1 MSKNRNKRNKKQ
13 NSITNVPEKKMND
26 MSAYSEL
33 LRLNTLF
40 TQEPL
45 VRATKHSLITL
56 NWQELTYAYVNFGL
70 VQRFIDQP
78 ILDALRGGIVVKSKE
93 LGDKVK
99 DIDIYMKDKGIYD
112 AFINANK
119 WKRLY
124 GGGGLIINT
133 SGKPDQPLNID
144 DIPQGAELELYD
156 ADLWELNY
164 AFNVESV
171 NEFENDEGTGTVK
184 YNYYGVPLNDQRVI
198 RLSGKRAPSLV
209 RRQLRGWGMSELER
223 LMMSINQYM
232 KNQQCIFEG
241 LDEFKLDVYKFTG
254 FNEALATANEEQI
267 AKKVREVNDNKN
279 FQNAVVLD
287 KEDDYVTKQ
296 ITFSGLAEMVKEIRI
311 GVACDLNMPITKL
324 FGISSAGFNSG
335 DDDIENYNAMIE
347 SEIRQPLRTPLLK
360 VLKIVCKIL
369 FGFIP
374 EDLDF
379 EYKPLRILSGEQE
392 EKVKSRKLERI
403 LNSLQLGIIDAKT
416 ACKVINNSNV
426 LDIQIPEVDELH
438 TQELQELDT
447 SESGKKEI
455 PLRGVSDFGG

>member
-171 NEFENDEGTGTVK
+171 NEFENNEGTGTVK

-198 RLSGKRAPSLV
+198 RLSGKRAPALV

-296 ITFSGLAEMVKEIRI
+296 ITFSGLAEMVKEIRV

-360 VLKIVCKIL
+360 VLKIVCRIL

-403 LNSLQLGIIDAKT
+403 LNSLKLGLIDAKT

-426 LDIQIPEVDELH
+426 LDIQIPEVEELH
-438 TQELQELDT
+438 TQELKELDT
-447 SESGKKEI
+447 STGGKEI
-455 PLRGVSDFGG
+455 PLRGVTDFGG

>member
-93 LGDKVK
+93 LGDKGK

-133 SGKPDQPLNID
+133 SGKPDQPLNIN

-171 NEFENDEGTGTVK
+171 NEFENDEGSGTVK

-198 RLSGKRAPSLV
+198 RLSGKRAPALV

-426 LDIQIPEVDELH
+426 LDIQIPEVEELH

-447 SESGKKEI
+447 STGGKEV
-455 PLRGVSDFGG
+455 PLRGVTDFGG

>member
-184 YNYYGVPLNDQRVI
+184 YNYYGVRLNDQRVI
-198 RLSGKRAPSLV
+198 RLSGKRAPALV

-360 VLKIVCKIL
+360 VLKIVCRIL

-447 SESGKKEI
+447 STGGKEV
-455 PLRGVSDFGG
+455 PLRGVTDFGG

>member
-184 YNYYGVPLNDQRVI
+184 YNYYGVRLNDQRVI

-360 VLKIVCKIL
+360 VLKIVCRIL

-403 LNSLQLGIIDAKT
+403 LNSLKLGIIDAKT

-447 SESGKKEI
+447 STGGKDV
-455 PLRGVSDFGG
+455 PLRGVTDFGG

>member
-198 RLSGKRAPSLV
+198 RLSGKRAPALV

-279 FQNAVVLD
+279 FQNAVVL
-287 KEDDYVTKQ
+287 
-296 ITFSGLAEMVKEIRI
+296 
-311 GVACDLNMPITKL
+311 
-324 FGISSAGFNSG
+324 
-335 DDDIENYNAMIE
+335 
-347 SEIRQPLRTPLLK
+347 
-360 VLKIVCKIL
+360 
-369 FGFIP
+369 
-374 EDLDF
+374 
-379 EYKPLRILSGEQE
+379 YK
-392 EKVKSRKLERI
+392 
-403 LNSLQLGIIDAKT
+403 
-416 ACKVINNSNV
+416 
-426 LDIQIPEVDELH
+426 
-438 TQELQELDT
+438 
-447 SESGKKEI
+447 
-455 PLRGVSDFGG
+455 

>member
-13 NSITNVPEKKMND
+13 NSITNAPEKKMND

-171 NEFENDEGTGTVK
+171 NEFENNEGTGTVK

-198 RLSGKRAPSLV
+198 RLSGKRAPALV

-296 ITFSGLAEMVKEIRI
+296 ITFSGLAEMVKEIRV

-426 LDIQIPEVDELH
+426 LDIQIPEVEELH
-438 TQELQELDT
+438 TQELKELDT
-447 SESGKKEI
+447 STGGKEI
-455 PLRGVSDFGG
+455 PLRGVTDFGG

>member
-198 RLSGKRAPSLV
+198 RLSGKRAPALV

-296 ITFSGLAEMVKEIRI
+296 ITFSGLAEMVKEIRV

-403 LNSLQLGIIDAKT
+403 LNSLQLGIIGVKT

-426 LDIQIPEVDELH
+426 LDIQIPEVEELH

-447 SESGKKEI
+447 STGGKEV
-455 PLRGVSDFGG
+455 PLRGVTDFGG

>member
-13 NSITNVPEKKMND
+13 NSITNAPEKKMND

-56 NWQELTYAYVNFGL
+56 DWQELTYAYVNFGL

-198 RLSGKRAPSLV
+198 RLSGKRAPALV

-296 ITFSGLAEMVKEIRI
+296 ITFSGLAEMVKEIRV

-447 SESGKKEI
+447 STGGKEV
-455 PLRGVSDFGG
+455 PLRGVTDFGG

>member
-13 NSITNVPEKKMND
+13 NSITNAPEKKMND

-198 RLSGKRAPSLV
+198 RLSGKRAPALV

-296 ITFSGLAEMVKEIRI
+296 ITFSGLAEMVKEIRV

-403 LNSLQLGIIDAKT
+403 LNSLKLGIIDAKT

-426 LDIQIPEVDELH
+426 LDIQIPEVDKLH
-438 TQELQELDT
+438 KRELQELDT
-447 SESGKKEI
+447 STGGKEI
-455 PLRGVSDFGG
+455 PLRGVTDFGG

>member
-13 NSITNVPEKKMND
+13 NSITNAPEKKMND

-171 NEFENDEGTGTVK
+171 NEFENNEGTGTVK

-198 RLSGKRAPSLV
+198 RLSGKRAPALV

-296 ITFSGLAEMVKEIRI
+296 ITFSGLAEMVKEIRV

-360 VLKIVCKIL
+360 VLKIVCRIL

-403 LNSLQLGIIDAKT
+403 LNSLKLGLIDAKT

-426 LDIQIPEVDELH
+426 LDIQIPEVEELH
-438 TQELQELDT
+438 TQELKELDT
-447 SESGKKEI
+447 STGGKEI
-455 PLRGVSDFGG
+455 PLRGVTDFGG

>member
-13 NSITNVPEKKMND
+13 NSITNAPEKKMND

-93 LGDKVK
+93 LSDKVK

-198 RLSGKRAPSLV
+198 RLSGKRAPALV

-296 ITFSGLAEMVKEIRI
+296 ITFSGLAEMVKEIRV

-403 LNSLQLGIIDAKT
+403 LNSLKLGIIDAKT

-426 LDIQIPEVDELH
+426 LDIQIPEVAELH
-438 TQELQELDT
+438 TQELQELDK
-447 SESGKKEI
+447 SAGGKEI
-455 PLRGVSDFGG
+455 PLRGVTDFGG

>member
-1 MSKNRNKRNKKQ
+1 MSKNKNKRNKKQ
-13 NSITNVPEKKMND
+13 NSITNAPEKKMND

-171 NEFENDEGTGTVK
+171 NEFENNEGTGTVK

-198 RLSGKRAPSLV
+198 RLSGKRAPALV

-296 ITFSGLAEMVKEIRI
+296 ITFSGLAEMVKEIRV

-360 VLKIVCKIL
+360 VLKIVCRIL

-403 LNSLQLGIIDAKT
+403 LNSLKLGIIDAKT

-447 SESGKKEI
+447 STGGKEI
-455 PLRGVSDFGG
+455 PLRGVTDFGG

>member
-171 NEFENDEGTGTVK
+171 NEFENNEGTGTVK

-360 VLKIVCKIL
+360 VLKIVCRIL

-447 SESGKKEI
+447 STGGKDV
-455 PLRGVSDFGG
+455 PLRGVTDFGG

>member
-171 NEFENDEGTGTVK
+171 NEFENDEGSGTVK

-198 RLSGKRAPSLV
+198 RLSGKRAPALV

-360 VLKIVCKIL
+360 VLKIVCRIL

-447 SESGKKEI
+447 STGGKKV
-455 PLRGVSDFGG
+455 PLRGVTDFGG

>member
-171 NEFENDEGTGTVK
+171 NEFENDEGSGTVK

-198 RLSGKRAPSLV
+198 RLSGKRAPALV

-360 VLKIVCKIL
+360 VLKIVCRIL

-403 LNSLQLGIIDAKT
+403 LNSLRLGIIDAKT

-447 SESGKKEI
+447 STGGKEV
-455 PLRGVSDFGG
+455 PLRGVTDFGG

>member
-133 SGKPDQPLNID
+133 SGKPNQPLNID

-198 RLSGKRAPSLV
+198 RLSGKRAPALV

-360 VLKIVCKIL
+360 VLKIVCRIL

-403 LNSLQLGIIDAKT
+403 LNSLKLGIIDAKT

-426 LDIQIPEVDELH
+426 LDIQIPEVEELH

-447 SESGKKEI
+447 STGSKEI
-455 PLRGVSDFGG
+455 PLRGVTEFGG

>member
-13 NSITNVPEKKMND
+13 NSITNAPEKKMND

-171 NEFENDEGTGTVK
+171 NEFENNEGTGTVK

-198 RLSGKRAPSLV
+198 RLSGKRAPALV

-296 ITFSGLAEMVKEIRI
+296 ITFSGLAEMVKEIRV

-426 LDIQIPEVDELH
+426 LDIQIPEVEELH

-447 SESGKKEI
+447 STGGKEV
-455 PLRGVSDFGG
+455 PLRGVTDFGG

>member
-198 RLSGKRAPSLV
+198 RLSGKRAPALV

-296 ITFSGLAEMVKEIRI
+296 ITFSGLAEMVKEIRV

-360 VLKIVCKIL
+360 VLKIVCRIL

-403 LNSLQLGIIDAKT
+403 LNSLQLGIISVKT

-426 LDIQIPEVDELH
+426 LDIQIPEVEELH

-447 SESGKKEI
+447 STGSKDI
-455 PLRGVSDFGG
+455 PLRGTTDFGN

>member
-1 MSKNRNKRNKKQ
+1 MSKNRNKRNKKV
-13 NSITNVPEKKMND
+13 NSAPQEKKIND
-26 MSAYSEL
+26 MSEYSEL
-33 LRLNTLF
+33 LRLNTMF
-40 TQEPL
+40 TQAPL
-45 VRATKHSLITL
+45 VNSTKHTLITL

-78 ILDALRGGIVVKSKE
+78 ILDALRGGINIISQE
-93 LGDKVK
+93 LGDKTK
-99 DIDIYMKDKGIYD
+99 EIDLYMKDKGIYD
-112 AFINANK
+112 AFVDACK

-144 DIPQGAELELYD
+144 DIPQGAELEIYD

-164 AFNVESV
+164 AFNVEDI
-171 NEFENDEGTGTVK
+171 NAFRGGEETGEVK

-198 RLSGKRAPSLV
+198 RLSGKRAPALV

-223 LMMSINQYM
+223 LLMSINQYM

-241 LDEFKLDVYKFTG
+241 LDEFKLDVYKFNG
-254 FNEALATANEEQI
+254 FNEALATAKEDQV
-267 AKKVREVNDNKN
+267 AKKVSEVNYNKN

-287 KEDDYVTKQ
+287 KEDEYITKQ
-296 ITFSGLAEMVKEIRI
+296 ITFSGLAEMVKEVRI

-360 VLKIVCKIL
+360 VIKIICKIL

-403 LNSLQLGIIDAKT
+403 LNALARGVIDAKT
-416 ACKVINNSNV
+416 TCQIINNANV
-426 LDIQIPEVDELH
+426 LDIQIPEIDKLH
-438 TQELQELDT
+438 TTEINELD
-447 SESGKKEI
+447 EADKDI
-455 PLRGVSDFGG
+455 PLRGTTDFGN

>member
-296 ITFSGLAEMVKEIRI
+296 ITFSGLAEMVKEIRV

-403 LNSLQLGIIDAKT
+403 LNSLQLGLISVKT

-447 SESGKKEI
+447 STGSKDI
-455 PLRGVSDFGG
+455 PLRGTTDFGN

>member
-13 NSITNVPEKKMND
+13 NSITNAPEKKMND

-133 SGKPDQPLNID
+133 SGKPNQPLNIE

-171 NEFENDEGTGTVK
+171 NEFENNEGTGTVK

-198 RLSGKRAPSLV
+198 RLSGKRAPALV

-296 ITFSGLAEMVKEIRI
+296 ITFSGLAEMVKEIRV

-447 SESGKKEI
+447 STGGKEV
-455 PLRGVSDFGG
+455 PLRGVTDFGG

>member
-133 SGKPDQPLNID
+133 SGKPDQPLNIN

-171 NEFENDEGTGTVK
+171 NEFENDEGSGTVK

-198 RLSGKRAPSLV
+198 RLSGKRAPALV

-369 FGFIP
+369 
-374 EDLDF
+374 DF

-426 LDIQIPEVDELH
+426 LDIQIPEVEELH

-447 SESGKKEI
+447 STGGKEV
-455 PLRGVSDFGG
+455 PLRGVTDFGG

>member
-13 NSITNVPEKKMND
+13 NSITNAPEKKMND

-198 RLSGKRAPSLV
+198 RLSGKRAPALV

-296 ITFSGLAEMVKEIRI
+296 ITFSGLAEMVKEIRV

-403 LNSLQLGIIDAKT
+403 LNSLQLGIISVKT

-447 SESGKKEI
+447 STGGKEV
-455 PLRGVSDFGG
+455 PLRGVTDFGG

>member
-78 ILDALRGGIVVKSKE
+78 ILDALRGDIVVKSKE

-198 RLSGKRAPSLV
+198 RLSGKRAPALV

-296 ITFSGLAEMVKEIRI
+296 ITFSGLAEMVKEIRV

-447 SESGKKEI
+447 STGGKEV
-455 PLRGVSDFGG
+455 PLRGVTDFGG

>member
-133 SGKPDQPLNID
+133 SGKPNQPLNID

-171 NEFENDEGTGTVK
+171 NEFENDEGSGTVK

-403 LNSLQLGIIDAKT
+403 LNSLKLGIIDAKT

-447 SESGKKEI
+447 STGSKEV
-455 PLRGVSDFGG
+455 PLRGVTDFGG

>member
-133 SGKPDQPLNID
+133 SGKPNQPLNID

-198 RLSGKRAPSLV
+198 RLSGKRAPALV

-447 SESGKKEI
+447 STGGKEV
-455 PLRGVSDFGG
+455 PLRGVTDFGG

>member
-144 DIPQGAELELYD
+144 DIPQDAELELYD

-171 NEFENDEGTGTVK
+171 NEFENDEGIGTVK

-198 RLSGKRAPSLV
+198 RLSGKRAPALV

-296 ITFSGLAEMVKEIRI
+296 ITFSGLAEMVKEIRV

-360 VLKIVCKIL
+360 VLKIVCRIL
-369 FGFIP
+369 FGFVP

-403 LNSLQLGIIDAKT
+403 LNSLQLGLISPKT

-426 LDIQIPEVDELH
+426 LDIQIPEIDELH
-438 TQELQELDT
+438 KQELQELDT
-447 SESGKKEI
+447 STGKKEI
-455 PLRGVSDFGG
+455 PLRGVTDFGG

>member
-171 NEFENDEGTGTVK
+171 NEFENDEGTGTIK

-198 RLSGKRAPSLV
+198 RLSGKRAPALV

-296 ITFSGLAEMVKEIRI
+296 ITFSGLAEMVKEIRV

-360 VLKIVCKIL
+360 VLKIVCRIL
-369 FGFIP
+369 FGFVP

-403 LNSLQLGIIDAKT
+403 LNSLQLGLVDAKT
-416 ACKVINNSNV
+416 ACKIINNSNV
-426 LDIQIPEVDELH
+426 LDIQIPEIDELH
-438 TQELQELDT
+438 KQELQELDT
-447 SESGKKEI
+447 STGKKEV
-455 PLRGVSDFGG
+455 PLRGVTDFGG

>member
-13 NSITNVPEKKMND
+13 NSITNAPEKKMND

-198 RLSGKRAPSLV
+198 RLSGKRAPALV

-296 ITFSGLAEMVKEIRI
+296 ITFSGLAEMVKEIRV

-360 VLKIVCKIL
+360 VLKIVCRIL

-403 LNSLQLGIIDAKT
+403 LNSLKLGIIDAKT

-438 TQELQELDT
+438 TQELSELDT
-447 SESGKKEI
+447 STGSKEI
-455 PLRGVSDFGG
+455 PLRGVTDFGG

>member
-198 RLSGKRAPSLV
+198 RLSGKRAPALV

-296 ITFSGLAEMVKEIRI
+296 ITFSGLAEMVKEIRV

-426 LDIQIPEVDELH
+426 LDIQIPEVEELH

-447 SESGKKEI
+447 STGGKEV
-455 PLRGVSDFGG
+455 PLRGVTDFGG

>member
-133 SGKPDQPLNID
+133 SGKPNQPLNID

-184 YNYYGVPLNDQRVI
+184 YNYYGIPLNDQRVI
-198 RLSGKRAPSLV
+198 RLSGKRAPALV

-296 ITFSGLAEMVKEIRI
+296 ITFSGLAEMVKEIRV

-447 SESGKKEI
+447 STGSKDI
-455 PLRGVSDFGG
+455 PLRGTTDFGN

>member
-133 SGKPDQPLNID
+133 SGKPNQPLNID

-171 NEFENDEGTGTVK
+171 NEFENNEGTGTVK

-198 RLSGKRAPSLV
+198 RLSGKRAPALV

-296 ITFSGLAEMVKEIRI
+296 ITFSGLAEMVKEIRV

-360 VLKIVCKIL
+360 VLKIVCRIL

-403 LNSLQLGIIDAKT
+403 LNSLKLGIISVKT

-426 LDIQIPEVDELH
+426 LDIQIPEVEELH
-438 TQELQELDT
+438 TQELKELDT
-447 SESGKKEI
+447 STGGKEI
-455 PLRGVSDFGG
+455 PLRGVTDFGG

>member
-13 NSITNVPEKKMND
+13 NSITNTPEKKMND

-45 VRATKHSLITL
+45 VGSTKHSLITL

-171 NEFENDEGTGTVK
+171 NEFENNEGSGTVK

-198 RLSGKRAPSLV
+198 RLSGKRAPALV

-296 ITFSGLAEMVKEIRI
+296 ITFSGLAEMVKEIRV

-360 VLKIVCKIL
+360 VLKIVCRIL
-369 FGFIP
+369 FGFVP

-403 LNSLQLGIIDAKT
+403 LNSLQLGLVDAKT
-416 ACKVINNSNV
+416 ACKIINNSNV
-426 LDIQIPEVDELH
+426 LDIQIPEIDELH
-438 TQELQELDT
+438 KQELQELDT
-447 SESGKKEI
+447 STGKKEV
-455 PLRGVSDFGG
+455 PLRGVTDFGG

>member
-13 NSITNVPEKKMND
+13 NSITNVREKKMND

-198 RLSGKRAPSLV
+198 RLSGKRAPALV
-209 RRQLRGWGMSELER
+209 RRQLRGWGMTELER
-223 LMMSINQYM
+223 LMMSINQ
-232 KNQQCIFEG
+232 
-241 LDEFKLDVYKFTG
+241 
-254 FNEALATANEEQI
+254 
-267 AKKVREVNDNKN
+267 
-279 FQNAVVLD
+279 
-287 KEDDYVTKQ
+287 
-296 ITFSGLAEMVKEIRI
+296 
-311 GVACDLNMPITKL
+311 
-324 FGISSAGFNSG
+324 
-335 DDDIENYNAMIE
+335 
-347 SEIRQPLRTPLLK
+347 
-360 VLKIVCKIL
+360 
-369 FGFIP
+369 
-374 EDLDF
+374 
-379 EYKPLRILSGEQE
+379 
-392 EKVKSRKLERI
+392 
-403 LNSLQLGIIDAKT
+403 
-416 ACKVINNSNV
+416 
-426 LDIQIPEVDELH
+426 
-438 TQELQELDT
+438 
-447 SESGKKEI
+447 
-455 PLRGVSDFGG
+455 

>member
-13 NSITNVPEKKMND
+13 NSITNAPEKKMND

-171 NEFENDEGTGTVK
+171 NEFENNEGTGTVK

-198 RLSGKRAPSLV
+198 RLSGKRAPALV

-296 ITFSGLAEMVKEIRI
+296 ITFSGLAEMVKEIRV

-360 VLKIVCKIL
+360 VLKIVCRIL

-403 LNSLQLGIIDAKT
+403 LNSLKLGLIDAKT

-447 SESGKKEI
+447 STGGKEI
-455 PLRGVSDFGG
+455 PLRGVTDFGG

>member
-156 ADLWELNY
+156 ADLWELIY

-198 RLSGKRAPSLV
+198 RLSGKRAPALV

-296 ITFSGLAEMVKEIRI
+296 ITFSGLAEMVKEIRV

-403 LNSLQLGIIDAKT
+403 LNSLKLGIIDAKT

-447 SESGKKEI
+447 STGGKEV
-455 PLRGVSDFGG
+455 PLRGVTDFGG

>member
-1 MSKNRNKRNKKQ
+1 MSKKRNKKQ
-13 NSITNVPEKKMND
+13 NSITNAPEKKMND

-99 DIDIYMKDKGIYD
+99 DIDIYMKDKGVYD

-171 NEFENDEGTGTVK
+171 NEFENNEGTGTVK

-198 RLSGKRAPSLV
+198 RLSGKRAPALV

-296 ITFSGLAEMVKEIRI
+296 ITFSGLAEMVKGIRV

-447 SESGKKEI
+447 GAGRKEV
-455 PLRGVSDFGG
+455 PLRGVTDFGG

>member
-133 SGKPDQPLNID
+133 SGKPDQPLNIN

-171 NEFENDEGTGTVK
+171 NEFENDEGSGTVK

-198 RLSGKRAPSLV
+198 RLSGKRAPALV

-426 LDIQIPEVDELH
+426 LDIQIPEVEELH

-447 SESGKKEI
+447 STGGKEV
-455 PLRGVSDFGG
+455 PLRGVTDFGG

>member
-13 NSITNVPEKKMND
+13 NSITNAPEKKMND

-133 SGKPDQPLNID
+133 SGKPNQPLNIE

-171 NEFENDEGTGTVK
+171 NEFENNEGTGTVK

-198 RLSGKRAPSLV
+198 RLSGKRAPALV

-296 ITFSGLAEMVKEIRI
+296 ITFSGLAEMVKEIRV

-426 LDIQIPEVDELH
+426 LDIQIPEVEELH

-447 SESGKKEI
+447 STGGKEV
-455 PLRGVSDFGG
+455 PLRGVTDFGG

>member
-13 NSITNVPEKKMND
+13 NSITNAPEKKMND

-198 RLSGKRAPSLV
+198 RLSGKRAPALV

-296 ITFSGLAEMVKEIRI
+296 ITFSGLAEMVKEIRV

-360 VLKIVCKIL
+360 VLKIVCRIL

-403 LNSLQLGIIDAKT
+403 LNSLKLGIIDAKT

-447 SESGKKEI
+447 STGGKEI
-455 PLRGVSDFGG
+455 PLRGVTDFGG